1 MKRFEYRGKNLRLSR
16 TEGLAARVSAS
27 KNGRGITV
35 NSNHGLRLHQRLGK
49 GFRAGWQNG
58 RFQLIGRIKRGP
70 FNWNISKSGVS
81 GSIKNNMGTFNFL
94 KPRFSSFNLAGI
106 NIRGKNA
113 AKLHAIY
120 FAIVLMIFFVKIMAS
135 VVLFIFWLIKNFL
148 DWLIA
153 FILGFIKSFQ
163 EDNTM

>member
-1 MKRFEYRGKNLRLSR
+1 
-16 TEGLAARVSAS
+16 
-27 KNGRGITV
+27 
-35 NSNHGLRLHQRLGK
+35 
-49 GFRAGWQNG
+49 
-58 RFQLIGRIKRGP
+58 
-70 FNWNISKSGVS
+70 
-81 GSIKNNMGTFNFL
+81 MGTFNFL

-113 AKLHAIY
+113 AKLQAIY
-120 FAIVLMIFFVKIMAS
+120 FALVLMIFFVKIMAS